1 MEVSL
6 LSRDKGPDGDGEPPN
21 GKDRTMGKEST
32 EGNRVDLGITEEMK
46 MFRSRDTGRRYAI
59 SKLLDKGLVLLKSE
73 DGMSAVLTHP
83 ETIDF
88 YFVNEFNDSMNKCDE
103 TGGIRQD
110 E

>member
-6 LSRDKGPDGDGEPPN
+6 LPRDKGLDGAREPPD

-32 EGNRVDLGITEEMK
+32 EGNRGDLRITEEVK
-46 MFRSRDTGRRYAI
+46 MFRCRNTGRRYTI
-59 SKLLDKGLVLLKSE
+59 SKLLDRGLVLLKSE

-103 TGGIRQD
+103 TGGIKQD